1 MSEFEVFQE
10 QEFDDK
16 ELGSFLSSLFQD
28 CDDDDDESES
38 NALASSSLES
48 DSRDF
53 TMPEPGVPSNPI
65 SPPVSQDSFYV
76 TVTPCEIHCKEREN
90 VPTTLFLD
98 LDVPIP
104 IHQKYHNRVPE
115 CAIEKILCKSRIWLE
130 LVVIPIYIWYGFV
143 LDPHLS
149 TLTIKEFEANVAKG
163 IVPSFIVALLQFP
176 VANGRD
182 RNDEGK
188 LINYSLSF
196 VQNDFGPTVGAA
208 ATLLLKSEA
217 IMNTMSEEIEI
228 KSPPIIFI
236 DAVQEVQDKGW
247 AKDANDDVLEMW
259 NDIFTIIVKGF
270 IAVLSDEK
278 LLIEAKGGFSL
289 SLNLNVCILYSLTL
303 IPPPYPQYGFFMAKA
318 PRI

>member
-1 MSEFEVFQE
+1 MSEFEVLHE

-16 ELGSFLSSLFQD
+16 ELGSFSSSIYQD
-28 CDDDDDESES
+28 CEDDDDEAES
-38 NALASSSLES
+38 DAIANSSLES
-48 DSRDF
+48 DSGDF

-90 VPTTLFLD
+90 VPTTTLFSD
-98 LDVPIP
+98 LKVPIP
-104 IHQKYHNRVPE
+104 IHQKYHSRVPE
-115 CAIEKILCKSRIWLE
+115 CAIEKILCRSRIWFE
-130 LVVIPIYIWYGFV
+130 LVVIPIYIQYGLV
-143 LDPHLS
+143 LEPLLS
-149 TLTIKEFEANVAKG
+149 TLTIKEFEANVANG
-163 IVPSFIVALLQFP
+163 IVTSFIVALLQFP

-188 LINYSLSF
+188 LTNYSLSF

-208 ATLLLKSEA
+208 ATLLSKSEG
-217 IMNTMSEEIEI
+217 TTSETEI

-236 DAVQEVQDKGW
+236 NAVQEVHDKGW
-247 AKDANDDVLEMW
+247 AKDADDDVLEMW

-270 IAVLSDEK
+270 IAVLLYEK
-278 LLIEAKGGFSL
+278 LIDAKGAFSL

-303 IPPPYPQYGFFMAKA
+303 IPPPYPQYGFLMAKA